1 MKSTTAPL
9 EAWASALLANMQ
21 PAQRKRLAGLIA
33 RDLRTSNSQR
43 MRAEQ
48 SPDGQDWEPR
58 KAQTSL
64 RSQRGRV
71 RAAAQAKNPMMAK
84 LRNARYLKTK
94 STANNA
100 FVEFASKAARIANV
114 HHHGLTDKVNDFGTR
129 YQYPARELLGIA
141 EADLT
146 KLRGL
151 ITDHL
156 LSH

>member
-1 MKSTTAPL
+1 MTSTTAPL

-33 RDLRTSNSQR
+33 RDLRASNSQR
-43 MRAEQ
+43 MRAEKA
-48 SPDGQDWEPR
+48 PDGQDWEPR
-58 KAQTSL
+58 KTQTSL

-71 RAAAQAKNPMMAK
+71 RAAAQAKTPMMAK

-100 FVEFASKAARIANV
+100 FVEFADKAARIANV
-114 HHHGLTDKVNDFGTR
+114 HHEGKTDKVNDFGTR

-141 EADLT
+141 EVDLT
-146 KLRGL
+146 KLRSL